1 MRIVSTVLTSL
12 KSLRRNP
19 TRTLLT
25 TLGIIIGIAAVI
37 TMMEIGNGSKSAI
50 QSSLENMG
58 ANSIM
63 VMPGSMMG
71 PGGARQ
77 GMGAAVSLVPAD
89 ADAIGAECPSV
100 ALYSPVVRGG
110 NVQVIFGNVN
120 WVPSNMFGVAP
131 AYFEIRNWE
140 IEEGRL
146 FTNEEVD
153 TNARVCVVGTTIVKE
168 VFNGMSPLDCE
179 LRIGDV
185 TFSVIGVLKTKGA
198 NMMGSD
204 EDDVVLTPWTTM
216 RMRVTGLRT
225 GTVSNTSSTVSDSPG
240 ERFAVSGRALYPE
253 QDNSITKDKLFY
265 SRFTQ
270 LDQIIVTASS
280 IEQNEQAVQEV
291 SDLLRKRHSLGIEQD
306 DDFTVRNSAEF
317 MSMLNQTSTLMTN
330 LLLGVALISLVVGGV
345 GIMNI
350 MLVSVTERTREIGL
364 RMAVGARSRDILR
377 QFLIES
383 VVLCISGG
391 ILGILLG
398 HGMSLMIA
406 GVLGWPIEASPQAIV
421 AAVIVSATV
430 GILFGFYPAWKASR
444 LDPIEALR
452 YE

>member
-1 MRIVSTVLTSL
+1 MHTGNLAV
-12 KSLRRNP
+12 
-19 TRTLLT
+19 
-25 TLGIIIGIAAVI
+25 AAFAVF
-37 TMMEIGNGSKSAI
+37 SA
-50 QSSLENMG
+50 
-58 ANSIM
+58 
-63 VMPGSMMG
+63 V
-71 PGGARQ
+71 
-77 GMGAAVSLVPAD
+77 AA
-89 ADAIGAECPSV
+89 I
-100 ALYSPVVRGG
+100 GG
-110 NVQVIFGNVN
+110 NVKWTNYTVNTPDTDYDWNTPGNWQNETVGASGDDVN
-120 WVPSNMFGVAP
+120 IWISSEGVYIKLDSTVTP
-131 AYFEIRNWE
+131 
-140 IEEGRL
+140 RL
-146 FTNEEVD
+146 MNNSSTSHAF
-153 TNARVCVVGTTIVKE
+153 
-168 VFNGMSPLDCE
+168 L
-179 LRIGDV
+179 LGDV
-185 TFSVIGVLKTKGA
+185 TFTVIGVLKTKGA

-280 IEQNEQAVQEV
+280 IEKNEQAVQEV
-291 SDLLRKRHSLGIEQD
+291 SDLLRKRHNLGIEQD

-391 ILGILLG
+391 IMGILLG

>member
-1 MRIVSTVLTSL
+1 MRIVSTVFTSL
-12 KSLRRNP
+12 KSLKRNP

-89 ADAIGAECPSV
+89 ADAIGENCPSV

-131 AYFEIRNWE
+131 AYFEIRNWD

-168 VFNGMSPLDCE
+168 VFNDMSPLDCE

-185 TFSVIGVLKTKGA
+185 TFTVIGVLKTKGA

-225 GTVSNTSSTVSDSPG
+225 GTASNMTSSVSDSPG
-240 ERFAVSGRALYPE
+240 ERFAISGRALYPVP
-253 QDNSITKDKLFY
+253 SF
-265 SRFTQ
+265 R
-270 LDQIIVTASS
+270 
-280 IEQNEQAVQEV
+280 
-291 SDLLRKRHSLGIEQD
+291 
-306 DDFTVRNSAEF
+306 
-317 MSMLNQTSTLMTN
+317 
-330 LLLGVALISLVVGGV
+330 
-345 GIMNI
+345 
-350 MLVSVTERTREIGL
+350 
-364 RMAVGARSRDILR
+364 
-377 QFLIES
+377 
-383 VVLCISGG
+383 
-391 ILGILLG
+391 
-398 HGMSLMIA
+398 
-406 GVLGWPIEASPQAIV
+406 
-421 AAVIVSATV
+421 
-430 GILFGFYPAWKASR
+430 
-444 LDPIEALR
+444 
-452 YE
+452 

>member
-1 MRIVSTVLTSL
+1 MTRAMARKQRGLTMRIVSTILTSL

-50 QSSLENMG
+50 QTSLENMG

-77 GMGAAVSLVPAD
+77 GAGAAVSLVPAD
-89 ADAIGAECPSV
+89 ADAIGENCPSV

-131 AYFEIRNWE
+131 AYFEIRNWT
-140 IEEGRL
+140 IGEGRL

-168 VFNGMSPLDCE
+168 VFNDMSPIDCE

-185 TFSVIGVLKTKGA
+185 TFTVIGVLKSKGA

-216 RMRVTGLRT
+216 RMRVTGLKT
-225 GTVSNTSSTVSDSPG
+225 GTASNTSSTVSDSPANASPSAAA
-240 ERFAVSGRALYPE
+240 R
-253 QDNSITKDKLFY
+253 SIPT
-265 SRFTQ
+265 RT
-270 LDQIIVTASS
+270 TASRRTNCS
-280 IEQNEQAVQEV
+280 TAASPSWTRSSSPPPRSRRTNRPYGK
-291 SDLLRKRHSLGIEQD
+291 SPTS
-306 DDFTVRNSAEF
+306 SA
-317 MSMLNQTSTLMTN
+317 
-330 LLLGVALISLVVGGV
+330 
-345 GIMNI
+345 
-350 MLVSVTERTREIGL
+350 SVTTSASSRTTT
-364 RMAVGARSRDILR
+364 
-377 QFLIES
+377 
-383 VVLCISGG
+383 
-391 ILGILLG
+391 
-398 HGMSLMIA
+398 
-406 GVLGWPIEASPQAIV
+406 SP
-421 AAVIVSATV
+421 SAT
-430 GILFGFYPAWKASR
+430 PPNSC
-444 LDPIEALR
+444 PC
-452 YE
+452 

>member
-1 MRIVSTVLTSL
+1 MRFISTILTSL

-77 GMGAAVSLVPAD
+77 GAGAAVSLVPAD
-89 ADAIGAECPSV
+89 ADAIGENCPSV

-110 NVQVIFGNVN
+110 GVQVIF
-120 WVPSNMFGVAP
+120 
-131 AYFEIRNWE
+131 AYFEIRNWDVQ
-140 IEEGRL
+140 EGRI

-168 VFNGMSPLDCE
+168 VFNDMSPIDCE

-185 TFSVIGVLKTKGA
+185 TFTVIGVLKTKGA

-216 RMRVTGLRT
+216 RMRVTGLKT
-225 GTVSNTSSTVSDSPG
+225 GSASNTNSTVSDSPG
-240 ERFAVSGRALYPE
+240 ERFAISGRALYPE

-270 LDQIIVTASS
+270 LDQIIVTAST
-280 IEQNEQAVQEV
+280 IEKNEQAVQEV
-291 SDLLRKRHSLGIEQD
+291 SALLRKRHNLGIEQD

-391 ILGILLG
+391 IMGILLG